1 MNDKNID
8 SQSEFKAA
16 DERMLKTMSF
26 ADVDANVFIFSS
38 FYNYHS
44 WCDRDITLL
53 CKSGKPFDSLDLKWR
68 SKSLRPL
75 V

>member
-16 DERMLKTMSF
+16 DERMLKTISF
-26 ADVDANVFIFSS
+26 AGVDANIFIFSY
-38 FYNYHS
+38 FYSYRS
-44 WCDRDITLL
+44 WCERDITLL
-53 CKSGKPFDSLDLKWR
+53 CKSAKPFDSLDLKWG
-68 SKSLRPL
+68 SKSLGPL